1 MNRKIV
7 KIIVVIIFTLIFK
20 LDMVD
25 AATDKDYTCTY
36 SQPGGTVYEGFI
48 KIDIENDNVKD
59 AIYSN
64 SIRFVRDNKKIS
76 IKDKNNFK
84 KEEKGCPQNIYFISN
99 SEVSRDFELYFS
111 YEKYSKRTEDIKK
124 KNCPIDGTLC
134 MLAKDRKFA
143 SFNLNSSS
151 YVAKGFKGGDVSCEC
166 SKSKFKFSYLVYNN
180 SLTVATLEAPKSIL
194 GNVDAYKKF
203 NYIQNFDKRAIIAL
217 GFNKKTTVNYMYL
230 NSEELNANK
239 CSKYVILQKGTW
251 GLDFVYEL
259 FFSDENHK
267 SEFITALSE
276 LPDDPEILTCNVAA
290 EPIEPEPKDIKKEEK
305 YYDDAD
311 VNMVVTPLNFSLD
324 TYSCGNGFLESIPV
338 TIPVIGRIVY
348 LVVQILV
355 PIILILLGSLDLVKA
370 VIGQKDDEIKKNQ
383 QVFMKRLIGAA
394 LIFFVFAIVKFV
406 ISIVSSDNSGKIMDC
421 VDCIIR
427 NSDNCKRE

>member
-1 MNRKIV
+1 MNKKIV

-36 SQPGGTVYEGFI
+36 SQGGSVYEGYI
-48 KIDIENDNVKD
+48 KIDIENDKVKD

-64 SIRFVRDNKKIS
+64 SIRFDKENKTLS

-84 KEEKGCPQNIYFISN
+84 KEENGCPQNIYFISN
-99 SEVSRDFELYFS
+99 TEVSGAFELYFS

-143 SFNLNSSS
+143 SFNLDSSS
-151 YVAKGFKGGDVSCEC
+151 YVAKGFKGGNVSCEC

-217 GFNKKTTVNYMYL
+217 GFNKKTVNYMYL

-251 GLDFVYEL
+251 GFDFVYEL

-267 SEFITALSE
+267 SEFIKALSA

-290 EPIEPEPKDIKKEEK
+290 EPIEPEPEDIKKEEK
-305 YYDDAD
+305 HYDDAD

-394 LIFFVFAIVKFV
+394 LIFFVFAIVKLV
-406 ISIVSSDNSGKIMDC
+406 VSVVSSDNSGNIMDC

>member
-1 MNRKIV
+1 MIV
-7 KIIVVIIFTLIFK
+7 
-20 LDMVD
+20 
-25 AATDKDYTCTY
+25 
-36 SQPGGTVYEGFI
+36 
-48 KIDIENDNVKD
+48 
-59 AIYSN
+59 
-64 SIRFVRDNKKIS
+64 
-76 IKDKNNFK
+76 
-84 KEEKGCPQNIYFISN
+84 
-99 SEVSRDFELYFS
+99 
-111 YEKYSKRTEDIKK
+111 
-124 KNCPIDGTLC
+124 
-134 MLAKDRKFA
+134 KDRKFA
-143 SFNLNSSS
+143 PFNYKSSS
-151 YVAKGFKGGDVSCEC
+151 YVAKGFKGGNVSCEC
-166 SKSKFKFSYLVYNN
+166 SKSKFKFSYLVHNN

-203 NYIQNFDKRAIIAL
+203 NYIQNFDKPGTIAL
-217 GFNKKTTVNYMYL
+217 GFNRKTVDYMYL

-251 GLDFVYEL
+251 GFEFEYEL

-267 SEFITALSE
+267 SDFIKALSA

-290 EPIEPEPKDIKKEEK
+290 EPIEPEPEDIKKEEK
-305 YYDDAD
+305 HYDDAD

-394 LIFFVFAIVKFV
+394 LIFFVFAIVKLV
-406 ISIVSSDNSGKIMDC
+406 VSVVSSDDSGNIMDC